1 VTGAWDAVAALAD
14 DGRRALF
21 EYVQRAA
28 HPVSREEAADALG
41 ISRGLAAFHL
51 DKLAVAG
58 LLRTRYE
65 APADQPRGR
74 GRAPKVYEPTRA
86 EVAVSL
92 PEREYGLAA
101 RILADAVAE
110 DPAHAGDAVRRHARR
125 YGHEWGARA
134 RAAGA
139 GLVGALARAG
149 YRPAPADDRIRLAN
163 CPFHALAAE
172 QPALVCGLSLAFI
185 GGLVEGLGAGG
196 CHARLA
202 PAPGECCVEVTHP
215 GPD

>member
-1 VTGAWDAVAALAD
+1 MSGAWDAMAALAD

-21 EYVQRAA
+21 EYVQRAT

-74 GRAPKVYEPTRA
+74 GRAPKVYEPACT

-110 DPAHAGDAVRRHARR
+110 DPAHADDAVRRHARR
-125 YGHEWGARA
+125 YGLELGARA
-134 RAAGA
+134 RAAGT
-139 GLVGALARAG
+139 GLPGALAGAG
-149 YRPAPADDRIRLAN
+149 YRPVSVDDRIRLAN
-163 CPFHALAAE
+163 CPFHALVE
-172 QPALVCGLSLAFI
+172 TQPALVCGLNLAFI
-185 GGLVEGLGAGG
+185 DGLVDGLGAG
-196 CHARLA
+196 CRARLA
-202 PAPGECCVEVTHP
+202 PAPGECCVEVTRS
-215 GPD
+215 G